1 MRLQRSEHRAVPC
14 APSGHVVRCLQCRGL
29 QTRWAHRLKV
39 YVPGVAMLLASASIA
54 IAQSEPEVRRARP
67 VEEPPVRRAIPA
79 DESVD
84 KVLRSLKEEASEP
97 SSHETEG
104 ADQRQLD
111 YANGLFSRK
120 LYDLAAPE
128 YQKYLDDYPGRIGRA
143 NAYFSLGECYRNL
156 NRDSNAR
163 TNLQKVLTEYGDSEF
178 AGPAAFALA
187 EMAFTDKD
195 YSTALPLFHRS
206 AGRSKE
212 PAVALSARYFEA
224 RCLEA
229 LGKKDEAADI
239 YAQVAEASNPNPYRE
254 DARVTAASIFAA
266 RGKKLEALKQYE
278 ALANEAQKPALKAE
292 CAVRGGLIALE
303 LIQADK
309 GKPDKALIDR
319 AAALFQKGRS
329 LPEAGKFRALAQV
342 GFRRLQY
349 QTGQYGQ
356 LLAEYKKEVEKLPEA
371 AQAEVLLLA
380 ANSQRQLGHSKEAEA
395 LYRQITTKYPDRE
408 EAKDAAYQQLINVYN
423 SDPSELSAA
432 VDQFLATNPTNERAD
447 QAKLLK
453 AEALYKQQNYTAAAS
468 MYGELRAS
476 ELSPPLRA
484 EAAYKLGL
492 CHIQTKNIPG
502 TIEAFT
508 YYLQTFPGTP
518 QIPAALAQRALAYE
532 QDKNY
537 TAALTDLNIVLAKYP
552 KTREREAA
560 LQLKALIL
568 GQQDNVKGMVDTFRQ
583 LLKEFPKSS
592 VAAQAH
598 YYIGKTAFEAKD
610 YKTALTSLNTARQ
623 LDKEQYYNPA
633 SVRIML
639 CQFYLRDRAALTKEV
654 NNFMTES
661 RNGGSN
667 VPPEILEWLGIE
679 YYNEKNLQASEKYLG
694 ALRKID
700 TADKIKPDY
709 LFYLGDAATRL
720 KNLPEAEEAFSK
732 YLQTAKD
739 PAGKAKVL
747 LTLGAVKISAHK
759 PDEAQKIAEE
769 IMALQPEGRVN
780 AEARLLAGEVQLER
794 GNFDDAGK
802 AFKGV
807 ALLYDD
813 PAITPRALDK
823 AALAFRHAG
832 NSEEADRLS
841 RELRE
846 RYPNYAGG

>member
-1 MRLQRSEHRAVPC
+1 MNIT
-14 APSGHVVRCLQCRGL
+14 RGAASL
-29 QTRWAHRLKV
+29 FGL
-39 YVPGVAMLLASASIA
+39 AMLLWTASIA

-67 VEEPPVRRAIPA
+67 VDEPPVRRAVPA
-79 DESVD
+79 DESID
-84 KVLRSLKEEASEP
+84 KVLRSLKDEASEP
-97 SSHETEG
+97 SSRETEG

-111 YANGLFSRK
+111 YANGLFARK
-120 LYDLAAPE
+120 LYDLAIPE
-128 YQKYLDDYPGRIGRA
+128 YQKYLDDYPGRAGRA

-156 NRDSNAR
+156 HRDSNAR

-195 YSTALPLFHRS
+195 YATALPLFHRS
-206 AGRSKE
+206 AAKSKE

-229 LGKKDEAADI
+229 LGRKDEAADI
-239 YAQVAEASNPNPYRE
+239 YAQVAEAGNPNPYRE

-266 RGKKLEALKQYE
+266 RGKKLDALKQYE
-278 ALANEAQKPALKAE
+278 ALANEGQKPALKAE

-303 LIQADK
+303 LVQADK
-309 GKPDKALIDR
+309 GKMDKAMADR
-319 AAALFQKGRS
+319 AAALFQKGRT
-329 LPEAGKFRALAQV
+329 LPDAGKFRAIAQV

-349 QTGQYGQ
+349 QTGQYTQ
-356 LLAEYKKEVEKLPEA
+356 LLADYKKELDKLPEA

-380 ANSQRQLGHSKEAEA
+380 ANSERQLGHPKEAET
-395 LYRQITTKYPDRE
+395 LYHQITAKYPDRE

-423 SDPSELSAA
+423 SDPSALSAA

-453 AEALYKQQNYTAAAS
+453 AEALYKQQNYTDAAS

-476 ELSPPLRA
+476 ELSPRLRA

-492 CHIQTKNIPG
+492 CHVQTKNTPG
-502 TIEAFT
+502 VIEAFT
-508 YYLQTFPGTP
+508 YYLQTFPDTP

-532 QDKNY
+532 QSKNY
-537 TAALTDLNIVLAKYP
+537 TAALTDLNIILAKYP
-552 KTREREAA
+552 KAHEREAA

-568 GQQDNVKGMVDTFRQ
+568 GQQDNTKGMVDTFRQ

-592 VAAQAH
+592 VAAQAQ

-610 YKTALTSLNTARQ
+610 YKTALTALNTARQ
-623 LDKEQYYNPA
+623 LNKEQYYNLA
-633 SVRIML
+633 SVRIIL
-639 CQFYLRDRAALTKEV
+639 CQFYLRDRPALTKEV
-654 NNFMTES
+654 NNFMADS
-661 RNGGSN
+661 PNAN
-667 VPPEILEWLGIE
+667 VPPEVLEWLGIE
-679 YYNEKNLQASEKYLG
+679 YYNEKNFQAAEKYLS
-694 ALRKID
+694 ALRKTD
-700 TADKIKPDY
+700 NAGKVKPDY
-709 LFYLGDAATRL
+709 LFYLGDAATKL
-720 KNLPEAEEAFSK
+720 KNLPEAEEAFAK

-769 IMALQPEGRVN
+769 IMVLQPEGRVN

-823 AALAFRHAG
+823 AAVAFRQAG
-832 NSEEADRLS
+832 NTEEADRLS
-841 RELRE
+841 HELRE
-846 RYPNYAGG
+846 RYPNYVSG